1 MRQAP
6 GVGLSQVLR
15 AQGKVA
21 GGDGWWRRIIPRIA
35 RGSDA
40 DLRRRELVV
49 VLVAASAQGVC
60 LPFGCTTTT
69 TTLHAACYKLQPLEV
84 QVCGRGKERS
94 ARPKQRTD
102 ALFQSS
108 SEVGSGITD
117 LRV

>member
-6 GVGLSQVLR
+6 GVGLSQVMR

-49 VLVAASAQGVC
+49 VLVAASARGVC
-60 LPFGCTTTT
+60 LPFGCTTTTT

-94 ARPKQRTD
+94 ARESNAQTHP
-102 ALFQSS
+102 SS
-108 SEVGSGITD
+108 LPVRSGQASQI
-117 LRV
+117 